1 MGKGAAI
8 YLKRGQVEICRKLNS
23 TIIEKIKV
31 RNIFYENDTKSED
44 KLCVYEKLESATQLR
59 IMSET
64 NDSALY
70 LMVERVEFNEA
81 KTSVTYTIF

>member
-70 LMVERVEFNEA
+70 LKVDSVEFNEA
-81 KTSVTYTIF
+81 MTSVTYTIF